1 MSELN
6 DKRELNPAL
15 LRKMEVRIYGYEHE
29 NHKTKRLTDSE
40 MVQKIRKIISNGSR
54 SQKIEKSNGCGDTA
68 IHSWRISYLC

>member
-1 MSELN
+1 MSMSELN

-40 MVQKIRKIISNGSR
+40 MVQKYGKLSRRSFDRRTSNDY
-54 SQKIEKSNGCGDTA
+54 QIYHD
-68 IHSWRISYLC
+68 

>member
-29 NHKTKRLTDSE
+29 NHKTKLLTDSQI
-40 MVQKIRKIISNGSR
+40 VKKIRKT
-54 SQKIEKSNGCGDTA
+54 IEEIVRQEDEQ
-68 IHSWRISYLC
+68 

>member
-1 MSELN
+1 MSESN

-40 MVQKIRKIISNGSR
+40 MVQKIRKP
-54 SQKIEKSNGCGDTA
+54 IEEIVRQGEEQ
-68 IHSWRISYLC
+68 

>member
-6 DKRELNPAL
+6 DKRELDLAL

-40 MVQKIRKIISNGSR
+40 MVQKIRKT
-54 SQKIEKSNGCGDTA
+54 IEEIVRQEDEQ
-68 IHSWRISYLC
+68 

>member
-29 NHKTKRLTDSE
+29 NHKTKTYN
-40 MVQKIRKIISNGSR
+40 V
-54 SQKIEKSNGCGDTA
+54 
-68 IHSWRISYLC
+68 Y